1 MIAMEN
7 QQNGKIQLSNQL
19 DSRKT
24 QDILQMLGFGLVN
37 ISDFSSNDRFQIL
50 FQKGIGTPL
59 IQNIIEL
66 CKKEINNQKQWNS
79 IIPIDEFTI
88 FVHYFQ
94 HKNDTIVILYL
105 TEKDHN
111 INFPKLYLF
120 TRKITNEFRLNTPIS
135 EIIKTCNKT
144 ILIPQTKGIIGVFI
158 LGASGSPFCSKIN
171 QTRKQISKK
180 EVHIG
185 GFISALFSF
194 SKEIIGQESGAE
206 LKEINFGNQRFYMIT
221 KSNVIFAFLVE
232 DLNSLIERYMYLI
245 ADDFLEQFKDHVTN
259 FNGDVTPFKE
269 FEKKIDL
276 YFEI

>member
-1 MIAMEN
+1 MIVMEN
-7 QQNGKIQLSNQL
+7 QQNGKIQMINQL

-24 QDILQMLGFGLVN
+24 QDTLQMLGFGLVN
-37 ISDFSSNDRFQIL
+37 ISDFRSNDRFQIL

-120 TRKITNEFRLNTPIS
+120 TRKITNEFRLNTSIS

-158 LGASGSPFCSKIN
+158 IGANGCPYFSKIN
-171 QTRKQISKK
+171 QNRKFITNK

-194 SKEIIGQESGAE
+194 SREIIGQESGAE
-206 LKEINFGNQRFYMIT
+206 LKEINFGNQRFYMIS
-221 KSNVIFAFLVE
+221 KKNVIFAFLVE
-232 DLNSLIERYMYLI
+232 NLNSLIERYMYLI
-245 ADDFLEQFKDHVTN
+245 ADDFLEQYKEHLIDFTGDIAPFHEFK
-259 FNGDVTPFKE
+259 
-269 FEKKIDL
+269 KKIDL

>member
-1 MIAMEN
+1 MIVMEN
-7 QQNGKIQLSNQL
+7 QQNGKIQMINQL
-19 DSRKT
+19 DSRDT
-24 QDILQMLGFGLVN
+24 QNILQMLGFGLIS
-37 ISDFSSNDRFQIL
+37 ISDFSNNDIIQIL

-79 IIPIDEFTI
+79 IIPIGEFTI

-94 HKNDTIVILYL
+94 HRNDTIVILYL
-105 TEKDHN
+105 TEKDKN
-111 INFPKLYLF
+111 FDFPKLYLF

-135 EIIKTCNKT
+135 EIIKTCNMT
-144 ILIPQTKGIIGVFI
+144 IIIPQTKGIIGVFI
-158 LGASGSPFCSKIN
+158 IGANGCPYFSKIN
-171 QTRKQISKK
+171 QSRKLISNK

-221 KSNVIFAFLVE
+221 KKNVIFAFLVE
-232 DLNSLIERYMYLI
+232 NLNSLIERYMYLI
-245 ADDFLEQFKDHVTN
+245 ADDFLEQYKEHIIDFTGDIAPFHEFK
-259 FNGDVTPFKE
+259 
-269 FEKKIDL
+269 KKIDL